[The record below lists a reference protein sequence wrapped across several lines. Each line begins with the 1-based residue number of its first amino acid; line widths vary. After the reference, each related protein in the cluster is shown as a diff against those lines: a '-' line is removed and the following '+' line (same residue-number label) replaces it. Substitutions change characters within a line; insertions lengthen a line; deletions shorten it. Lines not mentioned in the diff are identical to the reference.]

1 MSGID
6 STAATQCHPITT
18 VLRTR
23 IYRVCPTPDFAERL
37 AQCRHA
43 QRAVYNLTVAALPRE
58 GGQVPPTMS
67 SPAHADGFNAQLTRW
82 RADTPW
88 LAEIPTALAR
98 PAVAQARGA
107 LHMHEG
113 ALEARA
119 GRLLDEDAAW
129 TRWSA
134 EHPDFD
140 PGAWDAL
147 EADDKRAAVKAG
159 EAPPKSTSTWR
170 DERAGAGSRAEL
182 YRRRK
187 TSARCAVT
195 WSTPPKRVSAD
206 TLRLPGLGDIRV
218 VANNGLPE
226 ASRLKAARV
235 CVRRGTRKRQRFEVH
250 LSVRVDI
257 VPRTKRKRAAPRV
270 AGADMGCADTLT
282 LHNGHTLTLPDHG
295 VGLDTALCAQ
305 RAMSKCVV
313 GSRRWRDQRG
323 RLQTA
328 RRAMGCRDRD
338 AVRKAAKT
346 IASTFDVLGLEHLN
360 IAGMGMSA
368 RGRSWSGVGAKRAL
382 NRRIRAALW
391 GFTQCALGAAL
402 EARGAEVLK
411 LPAMD
416 SSRTCAQCGH
426 VDSASRNARKFECTA
441 CGHRADTDVN
451 AGRNLRARAL
461 RYLEIKGDGLTDSE
475 THQALWKELRA
486 ARKRSEAER
495 AGDAEASTKPARNAA
510 GAHHNGGAGAPSTT
524 LAEEPPT
531 RGGEHRSR
539 DAGAEGGQEA
549 RLSV

>member
-6 STAATQCHPITT
+6 GTAATQCHPTTT

-23 IYRVCPTPDFAERL
+23 IYRVCPTPDFVERL

-43 QRAVYNLTVAALPRE
+43 QRAMYNLTVAALPRE
-58 GGQVPPTMS
+58 GGRVPPAMS
-67 SPAHADGFNAQLTRW
+67 SPAHPDGLNAQLTRW

-107 LHMHEG
+107 LHMHER

-119 GRLLDEDAAW
+119 DRLLGEDAAW
-129 TRWSA
+129 TRWRA
-134 EHPDFD
+134 KHPELDT
-140 PGAWDAL
+140 GEWDRL
-147 EADDKRAAVKAG
+147 HVDDKRAAVKAG
-159 EAPPKSTSTWR
+159 EAPPKSASTWR

-187 TSARCAVT
+187 TSARYAVT
-195 WSTPPKRVSAD
+195 WSTPPRRVSAD
-206 TLRLPGLGDIRV
+206 TLRLPGLGDIKV

-235 CVRRGTRKRQRFEVH
+235 CVKRGTRKRQRFEVH

-257 VPRTKRKRAAPRV
+257 VPRTKRKRMTPRV

-295 VGLDTALCAQ
+295 VGLDTALSAQ
-305 RAMSKCVV
+305 RAMSKCVA

-323 RLQTA
+323 RLQA
-328 RRAMGCRDRD
+328 AKREMGHSDRD

-346 IASTFDVLGLEHLN
+346 IAATFDMLGLESLN
-360 IAGMGMSA
+360 IAGMGTSA
-368 RGRSWSGVGAKRAL
+368 RGRSWVGVGAKRAL

-391 GFTQCALGAAL
+391 GFTQHALGAAL
-402 EARGAEVLK
+402 EARGGTVLK

-426 VDSASRNARKFECTA
+426 VDGASRNTRKFKCTA
-441 CGHRADTDVN
+441 CGHRANADVN

-475 THQALWKELRA
+475 THQALWKELA
-486 ARKRSEAER
+486 ATRKQC
-495 AGDAEASTKPARNAA
+495 AGDAGASTKPARSAA

-524 LAEEPPT
+524 LAGEPPT
-531 RGGEHRSR
+531 RGGERRSR
-539 DAGAEGGQEA
+539 DAGAEGGQEE

>member
-1 MSGID
+1 
-6 STAATQCHPITT
+6 
-18 VLRTR
+18 
-23 IYRVCPTPDFAERL
+23 
-37 AQCRHA
+37 
-43 QRAVYNLTVAALPRE
+43 
-58 GGQVPPTMS
+58 MS

-119 GRLLDEDAAW
+119 DRLLGEDAAW
-129 TRWSA
+129 TRWGA

-159 EAPPKSTSTWR
+159 EAPPKSASTWR
-170 DERAGAGSRAEL
+170 DERGGDGSRNGL
-182 YRRRK
+182 FRHRK
-187 TSARCAVT
+187 TSARYAVT
-195 WSTPPKRVSAD
+195 WSTPPRRVSAD
-206 TLRLPGLGDIRV
+206 TLRLPGLGEIKV
-218 VANNGLPE
+218 VANSGLPE

-235 CVRRGTRKRQRFEVH
+235 CVKRGTRKRQRFEVH
-250 LSVRVDI
+250 LSVRVDV
-257 VPRTKRKRAAPRV
+257 VPRTKRPRETPRV

-295 VGLDTALCAQ
+295 AALDTALGAQ
-305 RAMSKCVV
+305 RAMSKCVA
-313 GSRRWRDQRG
+313 GSRRWREQVR

-328 RRAMGCRDRD
+328 KHTMGCRDRD

-346 IASTFDVLGLEHLN
+346 MASTFDVLGLEHLN

-368 RGRSWSGVGAKRAL
+368 RGRSWVGVGAKRAL

-391 GFTQCALGAAL
+391 GFTQHALGAAL
-402 EARGAEVLK
+402 EARGGEVLK
-411 LPAMD
+411 LPAVD

-426 VDSASRNARKFECTA
+426 VDGASRNARKFECTA
-441 CGHRADTDVN
+441 CRHRANADVN

-461 RYLEIKGDGLTDSE
+461 RYLQIKGDRLTDSE
-475 THQALWKELRA
+475 THQALWKELA
-486 ARKRSEAER
+486 ATRKQC
-495 AGDAEASTKPARNAA
+495 AGDAGASTKPARSAA

-524 LAEEPPT
+524 LAEEAPA

-539 DAGAEGGQEA
+539 DAGAEGGQEE

>member
-6 STAATQCHPITT
+6 GAAVTQCHPTTT

-23 IYRVCPTPDFAERL
+23 IYRVRPTPDFIERF

-58 GGQVPPTMS
+58 GGPVPPTMN
-67 SPAHADGFNAQLTRW
+67 SPAHADGLNGQLTRW
-82 RADTPW
+82 RAQTPW
-88 LAEIPTALAR
+88 LAQIPTALAR

-107 LHMHEG
+107 LHMHER

-119 GRLLDEDAAW
+119 DRLLGEDAAW
-129 TRWSA
+129 TRWGA
-134 EHPDFD
+134 EHPDFN

-159 EAPPKSTSTWR
+159 EAPPKSASTWR
-170 DERAGAGSRAEL
+170 DERGGDGSRNGMF
-182 YRRRK
+182 RHRK
-187 TSARCAVT
+187 TSTRCAVT
-195 WSTPPKRVSAD
+195 WSSPPKRTSAD
-206 TLRLPGLGDIRV
+206 TLRLPGLGEIKV

-235 CVRRGTRKRQRFEVH
+235 CVKRGTRKRQRFEVH
-250 LSVRVDI
+250 LSVRVDV
-257 VPRTKRKRAAPRV
+257 VPRTKRPRETPRV

-295 VGLDTALCAQ
+295 AGLDAALGAQ
-305 RAMSKCVV
+305 RAMTKCVA
-313 GSRRWRDQRG
+313 GSRRWRNQRG

-328 RRAMGCRDRD
+328 RRTMGWRDRD
-338 AVRKAAKT
+338 AMRKAAKT

-368 RGRSWSGVGAKRAL
+368 RGRSWVGVAAKRAL

-391 GFTQCALGAAL
+391 GFTQRALSAAL
-402 EARGAEVLK
+402 EARGGTVLK

-426 VDSASRNARKFECTA
+426 VDGASRHARKFECTA
-441 CGHRADTDVN
+441 CGHRADADVN

-461 RYLEIKGDGLTDSE
+461 RYLEIKSSGLTDSE
-475 THQALWKELRA
+475 THQGLCKELRA

-495 AGDAEASTKPARNAA
+495 AGDAGASTKPARNAA

-524 LAEEPPT
+524 LAEEPPAR
-531 RGGEHRSR
+531 RGERRSSG
-539 DAGAEGGQEA
+539 AGAEGGHEE

>member
-6 STAATQCHPITT
+6 STAVTQCHPTTT

-23 IYRVCPTPDFAERL
+23 SYRVCPTPDFVERL
-37 AQCRHA
+37 TECRHA

-58 GGQVPPTMS
+58 GGQIPPAMS
-67 SPAHADGFNAQLTRW
+67 SPAHPDGLNAQLTRW
-82 RADTPW
+82 RAATPW

-119 GRLLDEDAAW
+119 GRLLGEDATW

-159 EAPPKSTSTWR
+159 EAPPKSASTWR
-170 DERAGAGSRAEL
+170 DERAGAGSRQGL
-182 YRRRK
+182 FRHRK
-187 TSARCAVT
+187 TASKCAVT
-195 WSTPPKRVSAD
+195 WLTPPRRVSAD
-206 TLRLPGLGDIRV
+206 TLRLPGLGEIKV
-218 VANNGLPE
+218 IANNGLPE

-235 CVRRGTRKRQRFEVH
+235 CVKRGTRKRQRFEVH
-250 LSVRVDI
+250 LAVRVDI
-257 VPRTKRKRAAPRV
+257 VPRTKRKRMTPRV

-295 VGLDTALCAQ
+295 VGLDAALSAQ

-313 GSRRWRDQRG
+313 GSRRWKSD
-323 RLQTA
+323 LA
-328 RRAMGCRDRD
+328 RVQAAKHTMGCRDRD
-338 AVRKAAKT
+338 AVRKTAKT
-346 IASTFDVLGLEHLN
+346 LATTFDMLGLESLN
-360 IAGMGMSA
+360 IAGMGTSA

-402 EARGAEVLK
+402 EARGGEVLK

-416 SSRTCAQCGH
+416 SSRTCGQCGH
-426 VDSASRNARKFECTA
+426 VDGASRNARKFECTG
-441 CGHRADTDVN
+441 CRHRANADVN

-461 RYLEIKGDGLTDSE
+461 RYLEIKGDELTDSE
-475 THQALWKELRA
+475 THQALWKELRT
-486 ARKRSEAER
+486 ARKRPEAER
-495 AGDAEASTKPARNAA
+495 AGDAEASTKPARSAA

-539 DAGAEGGQEA
+539 DAGAEGGQEE